1 MDRED
6 LIKKWLDNDLSE
18 KEAQAFEA
26 LEHADLYKEIIDE
39 AKRFDGALHAK
50 VKPFETL
57 ENKLENKKS
66 PSLNWLNT
74 AMKIAAVLVVGVAV
88 FTLFGKDTVNS
99 FQTEF
104 AQNETITLPDNSIVK
119 LNEASQLEYNA
130 SKWDK
135 KRALTLKGEAFFD
148 VEKGQRFDVNTD
160 FGKVS
165 VLGTEFNVISRDSLF
180 KVSCFEGLVQ
190 VDYNNKSIQLPAGTE
205 FILKF
210 GEGKKNTIVIAEPYW
225 LKDMSVF
232 KNVPIQLVLKDIEAQ
247 FMVSITKQFDD
258 INLNFTGAFEH
269 KDLENA
275 LKSVTQPLNLTYDI
289 KTNNAVVIK
298 HAQN

>member
-26 LEHADLYKEIIDE
+26 LEDASLYKEIIDE
-39 AKRFDGALHAK
+39 AKRFDGDLHAK

-57 ENKLENKKS
+57 ENKLENKTS
-66 PSLNWLNT
+66 PSLSWLNI
-74 AMKIAAVLVVGVAV
+74 AMKIAAILVVGVAV
-88 FTLFGKDTVNS
+88 FMILNRDNVNS

-104 AQNETITLPDNSIVK
+104 AQNETITLPDNSIVE
-119 LNEASQLEYNA
+119 LNEASQLQYNA
-130 SKWDK
+130 SKWKK

-190 VDYNNKSIQLPAGTE
+190 VDYNNKSMQLPAGTE
-205 FILKF
+205 FILKSGQ
-210 GEGKKNTIVIAEPYW
+210 GEKKPIVIAEPYW
-225 LKDMSVF
+225 LKNMSVF
-232 KNVPIQLVLKDIEAQ
+232 ENAPIHMVLKDIEAQ
-247 FMVSITKQFDD
+247 FNITITKQFDD
-258 INLNFTGAFEH
+258 VNLNFTGAFEH
-269 KDLENA
+269 RDLENA

-289 KTNNAVVIK
+289 KTNKAVVIK
-298 HAQN
+298 HAEN